1 MKLIKK
7 HPILSGAILIVIIII
22 LSLMILGGNGT
33 KQETMTIR
41 RSDFVSQISIS
52 GKVVATKNAELGLDQ
67 SGRISGIYAK
77 VGDIVKTGTVIATI
91 ENNTFRADISQKQ
104 ATLEKEYAK
113 LVSLQKGTR
122 SERLSIYRQ
131 EYADTSVALVI
142 AMRNAYLQTESAFLS
157 KVDLIY
163 QNGNTVNPTIDVNP
177 QSDTE
182 KRQVEQDRLLV
193 TEKLKLWRLSLN
205 ELSSTASSSQ
215 IKSTRLIGNETMELA
230 KNLIDRLIII
240 TGNLSVNNSGTSQS
254 DIDADRSA
262 INSAG
267 QQVSTATASEQNA
280 YAAWNSAYNTLILEE
295 SGSTSEDIAAQVAQ
309 VRSAEADLVS
319 AQAQLKKTMI
329 VAPFDGII
337 TKIDLKVGEI
347 SSPSASQISL
357 MSMGVFEVES
367 YIPEINIARV
377 KINDPA
383 VITLD
388 AYGANVS
395 FKASVL
401 TIDPAETMKDGVST
415 YKTRLRF
422 TDNDPR
428 IKSGMTANIVVI
440 TEKKSS
446 VIIIPQSIITTEN
459 DKKFVR
465 VKKGNIINS
474 VEITTGSSTG
484 LGQVEITSG
493 LNEGD
498 MVVLPPLS
506 ETI

>member
-215 IKSTRLIGNETMELA
+215 IKSTRLIGNETMELGLQYIDIGRVWL
-230 KNLIDRLIII
+230 NLR
-240 TGNLSVNNSGTSQS
+240 
-254 DIDADRSA
+254 R
-262 INSAG
+262 
-267 QQVSTATASEQNA
+267 
-280 YAAWNSAYNTLILEE
+280 YC
-295 SGSTSEDIAAQVAQ
+295 
-309 VRSAEADLVS
+309 R
-319 AQAQLKKTMI
+319 
-329 VAPFDGII
+329 
-337 TKIDLKVGEI
+337 
-347 SSPSASQISL
+347 PSRPSQISR
-357 MSMGVFEVES
+357 S
-367 YIPEINIARV
+367 R
-377 KINDPA
+377 
-383 VITLD
+383 
-388 AYGANVS
+388 
-395 FKASVL
+395 
-401 TIDPAETMKDGVST
+401 
-415 YKTRLRF
+415 
-422 TDNDPR
+422 
-428 IKSGMTANIVVI
+428 
-440 TEKKSS
+440 SS
-446 VIIIPQSIITTEN
+446 QRPSPT
-459 DKKFVR
+459 
-465 VKKGNIINS
+465 
-474 VEITTGSSTG
+474 
-484 LGQVEITSG
+484 
-493 LNEGD
+493 
-498 MVVLPPLS
+498 
-506 ETI
+506 